1 MKPNI
6 GDGERLIRTILG
18 IYAMLLGFLFIQGV
32 VGIIL
37 GVLGLI
43 AFATGASGWCGIYAL
58 LGKSTL
64 QATSTEPAQPAT
76 AKAAEQPATEN
87 ETPTDDQPAAT
98 ANPTED

>member
-18 IYAMLLGFLFIQGV
+18 IYVMLLGFLFIQGV

-43 AFATGASGWCGIYAL
+43 AFATGTSGWCGLYTL
-58 LGKSTL
+58 MGKSTL
-64 QATSTEPAQPAT
+64 KTAPDELKQPAIEEEEASDGRT
-76 AKAAEQPATEN
+76 DEVAAPPA
-87 ETPTDDQPAAT
+87 D
-98 ANPTED
+98 

>member
-6 GDGERLIRTILG
+6 GDGERLIRVILG
-18 IYAMLLGFLFIQGV
+18 IYGMLLGFLFIQGV

-37 GVLGLI
+37 GILGLI
-43 AFATGASGWCGIYAL
+43 AFATGASGWCGIYTL

-64 QATSTEPAQPAT
+64 KATPAP
-76 AKAAEQPATEN
+76 EQPATEN
-87 ETPTDDQPAAT
+87 EAPTVSQSDEV